1 MGGIMKQWITLASL
15 VGLAALGTAC
25 GEKTDT
31 TEKTGTGATES
42 RAVETDGVAK
52 HAATEN
58 RTVASAPAPAG
69 STGAAVRETGATR
82 VAVTL
87 MATPHSDAKS
97 TGQLAANTTVDI
109 LERRGGWLRI
119 SAKGTNGWAKLHQVR
134 VGEGPQSAKSGEGL
148 AILKNVGETGRS
160 GSTGIV
166 ATTGIRGLSA
176 EQLTSAKPD
185 PAAVKT
191 IERYRVTAVQA
202 REYAKAAGLKEANV
216 PALPQPQ

>member
-1 MGGIMKQWITLASL
+1 MKQWITLLSL
-15 VGLAALGTAC
+15 VGLATLGTAC

-31 TEKTGTGATES
+31 AEKTGTRATES
-42 RAVETDGVAK
+42 RAVETNGVAK
-52 HAATEN
+52 NTAPEN
-58 RTVASAPAPAG
+58 RTGTSAPAPAG
-69 STGAAVRETGATR
+69 STGAAVRESGATR

-87 MATPHSDAKS
+87 MATPHSDAKP

-119 SAKGTNGWAKLHQVR
+119 SAKGTSGWAKLHQVR
-134 VGEGPQSAKSGEGL
+134 VGEGPEAKSSGDGL

-185 PAAVKT
+185 PAAVKA
-191 IERYRVTAVQA
+191 IERYRVTAAQA
-202 REYAKAAGLKEANV
+202 RDYAKAAGLKEASV
-216 PALPQPQ
+216 PALPKPE